1 MPNYD
6 YRCNACG
13 HRFEKKQRIT
23 EAAGAQCP
31 QCADAG
37 CERLI
42 TGGTFHLRGS
52 GWYASDYSGKKSEPA
67 AEGAGTVTP
76 ASSGTA
82 ATAAN
87 GTAATA
93 ANGTSAT
100 AESGAAK
107 SGTGACAAA
116 AEA

>member
-6 YRCNACG
+6 YRCNACD

-31 QCADAG
+31 QCADTG

-52 GWYASDYSGKKSEPA
+52 GWYASDYSSKKSEPA
-67 AEGAGTVTP
+67 ADGAGTVAP
-76 ASSGTA
+76 ASSETP

-87 GTAATA
+87 GTAATVT
-93 ANGTSAT
+93 NGTSTT

-107 SGTGACAAA
+107 CGSGAGAAA